1 MTLDRDGSA
10 LREETAEA
18 RAGHRRTRT
27 VGVIAGAV
35 VGALVGIAVLLV
47 TDSWHT
53 TGSDSNPAVY
63 VFGLPVFTAA
73 VGAVMGWLFSGI
85 PEHGV
90 VDAPVRDARFARAG
104 RAATSVQG
112 QEPGSPVEPDYAPD
126 ADDER
131 RPE

>member
-27 VGVIAGAV
+27 VGVLAGAV
-35 VGALVGIAVLLV
+35 VGAL
-47 TDSWHT
+47 
-53 TGSDSNPAVY
+53 
-63 VFGLPVFTAA
+63 
-73 VGAVMGWLFSGI
+73 

>member
-1 MTLDRDGSA
+1 MSTDRDASP
-10 LREETAEA
+10 LHEETAAA

-27 VGVIAGAV
+27 VGVLVGAV
-35 VGALVGIAVLLV
+35 IGAIVGVVVLIA

-53 TGSDSNPAVY
+53 TGNDSNPAVY
-63 VFGLPVFTAA
+63 VFGLPMFTAA

-90 VDAPVRDARFARAG
+90 VDAPVRDARFARSG

-126 ADDER
+126 SPER
-131 RPE
+131 PSQ